1 MTQVSFEPPK
11 LTAADEALIDAYLTT
26 GLTVDELA
34 YTDAF
39 DSMCERLGRSDGNAD
54 KHEVYKR
61 LLTLRKLG
69 RLPRAYTRS
78 N

>member
-34 YTDAF
+34 YTWAQRQQ
-39 DSMCERLGRSDGNAD
+39 CG
-54 KHEVYKR
+54 
-61 LLTLRKLG
+61 
-69 RLPRAYTRS
+69 
-78 N
+78 